1 MVEVVGTAPTSAM
14 FITKFVYRRS
24 WKTNMNNIKLYSKDS
39 IYLLKMALTE
49 QQKKEITEQQNQKN
63 TTKRVIAQELE
74 KILYEAI
81 PVLDHGFVRVVDYM
95 GDDSSVVQAA
105 RVSYGK
111 GTKKVSTD
119 SGLIKYLMRHRHSTP
134 FEMCEIKYHVK
145 LPIFVARQW
154 IRHRTAN
161 VNEYSARYSILDKE
175 FYLPSKE
182 NLAAQSATNRQGR
195 GDLIN
200 GKQADNILNILKKD
214 AEQTYSNYEL
224 MLNEKYDGTKIS
236 ESNKGLARELARM
249 NLTLST
255 YTQWYWKTDLLNL
268 LNFLS
273 LRADS
278 HSQYEIRAYADVMI
292 DSLKRWVPI
301 TFDAFMDYRV
311 GGMELSAKAKI
322 VIQKMLKGENCN
334 LESSNLSKREWNE
347 LMESFGFKE
356 KIL

>member
-1 MVEVVGTAPTSAM
+1 MV
-14 FITKFVYRRS
+14 
-24 WKTNMNNIKLYSKDS
+24 
-39 IYLLKMALTE
+39 LTE
-49 QQKKEITEQQNQKN
+49 QQKKEILEQQTQKN
-63 TTKRVIAQELE
+63 ITKRVVSPELE
-74 KILYEAI
+74 KILYKAL

-95 GDDSSVVQAA
+95 GDDSSIVQAA

-175 FYLPSKE
+175 FYLPTKE
-182 NLAAQSATNRQGR
+182 NLAAQSVSNRQGR
-195 GDLIN
+195 GELIN
-200 GKQADNILNILKKD
+200 GKQADNILSILKKD
-214 AEQTYSNYEL
+214 AEQTYADYEF
-224 MLNEKYDGTKIS
+224 MLNEKYDGSKIN
-236 ESNKGLARELARM
+236 ENNKGLARELARM
-249 NLTLST
+249 NLTLNT

-278 HSQYEIRAYADVMI
+278 HAQYEIRAYADVMI

-301 TFDAFMDYRV
+301 AFEAFMDYRV
-311 GGMELSAKAKI
+311 GGMELSAKSKI
-322 VIQKMLKGENCN
+322 VIQKMLKGDDCN
-334 LESSNLSKREWNE
+334 FQNSNLSKREWNE
-347 LMESFGFKE
+347 LMESFGFKN
-356 KIL
+356 KIC

>member
-1 MVEVVGTAPTSAM
+1 MKL
-14 FITKFVYRRS
+14 TKEQILE
-24 WKTNMNNIKLYSKDS
+24 IK
-39 IYLLKMALTE
+39 E
-49 QQKKEITEQQNQKN
+49 QQLQEN
-63 TTKRVIAQELE
+63 TTKRVTAPELE
-74 KILYEAI
+74 KILYEAFPI
-81 PVLDHGFVRVVDYM
+81 LDHGFVRVVDYM
-95 GDDSSVVQAA
+95 GNDSSIVQAA

-119 SGLIKYLMRHRHSTP
+119 SGLIKYLMRHWHSTP
-134 FEMCEIKYHVK
+134 FEMCEIKYHIK
-145 LPIFVARQW
+145 LPIFIARQW

-182 NLAAQSATNRQGR
+182 NLAAQSTSNRQGR
-195 GDLIN
+195 GEVIN
-200 GKQADNILNILKKD
+200 GKQADSILGMLKKD
-214 AEQTYSNYEL
+214 AEQTYENYEL
-224 MLNEKYDGTKIS
+224 MLNERYDGSKIN
-236 ESNKGLARELARM
+236 EDNKGLARELARM
-249 NLTLST
+249 NLTLNT
-255 YTQWYWKTDLLNL
+255 YTQWYWITDLLNL

-278 HSQYEIRAYADVMI
+278 HAQYEIRAYADVMI

-311 GGMELSAKAKI
+311 GGMEISAKGKK
-322 VIQKMLKGENCN
+322 VIEKMLKGEKCD
-334 LESSNLSKREWNE
+334 LESSKLSKREWNE